1 MRMVIEQLRNDKE
14 KLVDR
19 NSDLALALK
28 DMTEDYKKQK
38 EENDKIKERLYLFER
53 CGTSS

>member
-28 DMTEDYKKQK
+28 DMTEDYKK
-38 EENDKIKERLYLFER
+38 
-53 CGTSS
+53 